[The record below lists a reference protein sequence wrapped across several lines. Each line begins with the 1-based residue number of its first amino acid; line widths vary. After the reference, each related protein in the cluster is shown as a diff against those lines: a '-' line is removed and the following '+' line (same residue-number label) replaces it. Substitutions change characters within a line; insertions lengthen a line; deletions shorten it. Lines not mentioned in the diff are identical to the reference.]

1 MAAHQWRGAIVGYV
15 ASRTMDAV
23 TAMLYERQGEG
34 SRRREEEVAP
44 GGMPRETVRQIGR
57 LLGRSLDDETAG
69 RVAHGMHRGL
79 GIVYGAVAASLV
91 HRGWRPMAAGP
102 TVGLGA
108 FAVVDEGLAIDRA
121 PQFPLVTHLRGLA
134 GHATWGVVAGI
145 LLALTEPGRAD
156 EED

>member
-1 MAAHQWRGAIVGYV
+1 MAAHLWRGAIVGYV
-15 ASRTMDAV
+15 ASRTMDAI
-23 TAMLYERQGEG
+23 TGMLYERQDEA

-44 GGMPRETVRQIGR
+44 GGMPRETVRQVGR

-69 RVAHGMHRGL
+69 RVAHGAHRGL
-79 GIVYGAVAASLV
+79 GIAYGAVAASLV
-91 HRGWRPMAAGP
+91 HRGWRPMVAGP

-121 PQFPLVTHLRGLA
+121 AQFPLVTHLRGLV

-145 LLALTEPGRAD
+145 LLAQTEPPIGA
-156 EED
+156 EQ